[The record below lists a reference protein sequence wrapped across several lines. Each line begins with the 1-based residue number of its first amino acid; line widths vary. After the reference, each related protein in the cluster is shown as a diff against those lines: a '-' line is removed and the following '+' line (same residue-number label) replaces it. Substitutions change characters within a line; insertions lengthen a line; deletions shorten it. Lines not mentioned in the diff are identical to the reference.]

1 MNTYVLTAE
10 FDYLKPTTLTE
21 ALGILA
27 EKKNVKVYAGGTDL
41 IVKLKVGAPIGMDI
55 MLDVNAVPELF
66 GVTDTTDSLV
76 IAAAEKIAVLE
87 KNATIRKDYTALYEA
102 FCSMA
107 SISVRNLA
115 TLGGNVCNASPVADA
130 ACPVLC
136 YDGSFTLESLR
147 GGKRSVKADAF
158 FVSPGVTV
166 IREDEILTQIVLP
179 HPKEN
184 TGAAYHKLSRVK
196 SDIAKLSVCV
206 VFRREGDSIASCRMS
221 MAAVAAKPL
230 LLSEISD
237 DLVGKVMTRQLLEE
251 TAVKIAAFIHPID
264 DNRTTAEY
272 RSDVARVIAR
282 DTIEEAWKRTGG
294 DIK

>member
-115 TLGGNVCNASPVADA
+115 TLGGNVCNASPV
-130 ACPVLC
+130 
-136 YDGSFTLESLR
+136 
-147 GGKRSVKADAF
+147 
-158 FVSPGVTV
+158 
-166 IREDEILTQIVLP
+166 
-179 HPKEN
+179 
-184 TGAAYHKLSRVK
+184 
-196 SDIAKLSVCV
+196 
-206 VFRREGDSIASCRMS
+206 
-221 MAAVAAKPL
+221 
-230 LLSEISD
+230 
-237 DLVGKVMTRQLLEE
+237 
-251 TAVKIAAFIHPID
+251 
-264 DNRTTAEY
+264 
-272 RSDVARVIAR
+272 
-282 DTIEEAWKRTGG
+282 
-294 DIK
+294 